1 MDCMCTYIHIYY
13 VHSTFRGR
21 RVTMAALKTAMT
33 FIAVLLAMEATI
45 TLSDGTP
52 TFIQYPAS
60 PVPGAQGSNISLTC
74 VAVGTGEQDTVIVQG
89 PNPLTGS
96 KLSIIYELA
105 KEADPYEPYKGNY
118 SVTHTWSN
126 GTTVVAMTILDFQ
139 PGDVGTYKLSVGFLI
154 GSGVNVTE
162 LVVPD
167 ATAKTTVTSQTTKGG
182 LVNTTAVDPTGST
195 SGGGLPGW
203 ATAIIVV
210 ASLILASAC
219 IYLIYRW
226 RNSRTPAQDPPVRYD
241 PVKNGD
247 ADPNVQV
254 LNGVGKQGGQVG
266 AEELN
271 GARVAVGV

>member
-1 MDCMCTYIHIYY
+1 
-13 VHSTFRGR
+13 
-21 RVTMAALKTAMT
+21 MAALKTAMT

-45 TLSDGTP
+45 TLSDGAP

-60 PVPGAQGSNISLTC
+60 PVTGAQGSNISLTC

-105 KEADPYEPYKGNY
+105 KEADPYEPYKGNF

-154 GSGVNVTE
+154 GSGVNVTAE

-167 ATAKTTVTSQTTKGG
+167 ATAKTTVTSQTTTGG
-182 LVNTTAVDPTGST
+182 RVNTTSVDQTGST
-195 SGGGLPGW
+195 SGGALPGW
-203 ATAIIVV
+203 ATAIIVTGV
-210 ASLILASAC
+210 VLAIIAIAILV
-219 IYLIYRW
+219 IYVRW
-226 RNSRTPAQDPPVRYD
+226 RSSGTPPKEPPVRYT
-241 PVKNGD
+241 PVTNGD
-247 ADPNVQV
+247 ADPNVKV
-254 LNGVGKQGGQVG
+254 LDGMGKYEVG
-266 AEELN
+266 AEEVRAEEVR
-271 GARVAVGV
+271 G